1 MAGPQLPTSVWPPWC
16 RRKPSGSSSV
26 SVAELDSDLP
36 TRVESMAFDEELAAR
51 TRAALGDVRGVTEIR
66 MFGGLC
72 FTVHG
77 NMAVGVTG
85 DDLMVRL
92 APEEG
97 EAALAE
103 PGARPMDFTGK
114 PMKGFVFVCADG
126 LKSERMLQSWVD
138 RGVAFASSLPPKKP
152 KRSTTRAPA

>member
-1 MAGPQLPTSVWPPWC
+1 
-16 RRKPSGSSSV
+16 
-26 SVAELDSDLP
+26 
-36 TRVESMAFDEELAAR
+36 MAFDEDLAAR

-92 APEEG
+92 PPEDG
-97 EAALAE
+97 EAALAQ
-103 PGARPMDFTGK
+103 PGVRPMDFTGK
-114 PMKGFVFVCADG
+114 PMKGFVYVGPQG
-126 LKSERMLQSWVD
+126 LKTERMLIGWVS
-138 RGVAFASSLPPKKP
+138 RGVAFAATLPPKKP
-152 KRSTTRAPA
+152 KRPATRASA

>member
-1 MAGPQLPTSVWPPWC
+1 
-16 RRKPSGSSSV
+16 
-26 SVAELDSDLP
+26 
-36 TRVESMAFDEELAAR
+36 MAFDEDLAAR

-92 APEEG
+92 PSDGG
-97 EAALAE
+97 EAALAQ
-103 PGARPMDFTGK
+103 PGVRPMDFTGK
-114 PMKGFVFVCADG
+114 PMKGFVFVSADH
-126 LKSERMLQSWVD
+126 LKTERMLRSWVD
-138 RGVAFASSLPPKKP
+138 RGVAFASSLPPKKR
-152 KRSTTRAPA
+152 KRSTTRSKA

>member
-1 MAGPQLPTSVWPPWC
+1 
-16 RRKPSGSSSV
+16 
-26 SVAELDSDLP
+26 
-36 TRVESMAFDEELAAR
+36 MAFDEELAAR

-72 FTVHG
+72 FTVRG

-97 EAALAE
+97 EAALAQ

-114 PMKGFVFVCADG
+114 PMKGFVFVSADG
-126 LKSERMLQSWVD
+126 LKTERMLQSWVSH
-138 RGVAFASSLPPKKP
+138 GVAFASSLPPKKP
-152 KRSTTRAPA
+152 KRSATRATA

>member
-1 MAGPQLPTSVWPPWC
+1 MV
-16 RRKPSGSSSV
+16 
-26 SVAELDSDLP
+26 
-36 TRVESMAFDEELAAR
+36 FDEDLAAR

-92 APEEG
+92 PPEEG
-97 EAALAE
+97 EAALAR
-103 PGARPMDFTGK
+103 PGARAMDFTGK
-114 PMKGFVFVCADG
+114 PMKGFVFVSVDV
-126 LKSERMLQSWVD
+126 LKTERMLQSWVD
-138 RGVAFASSLPPKKP
+138 RGVAFASSLPPKRP
-152 KRSTTRAPA
+152 KRSTTRAKA

>member
-1 MAGPQLPTSVWPPWC
+1 MT
-16 RRKPSGSSSV
+16 
-26 SVAELDSDLP
+26 
-36 TRVESMAFDEELAAR
+36 FDEELAAR

-85 DDLMVRL
+85 DDLMVRV
-92 APEEG
+92 APEDG
-97 EAALAE
+97 EAALAQ

-114 PMKGFVFVCADG
+114 PMRGFVFVGGEG
-126 LKSERMLQSWVD
+126 LKTERMLKGWVD
-138 RGVAFASSLPPKKP
+138 QGVAYASSLPPKRP
-152 KRSTTRAPA
+152 KRSAPRAKA

>member
-1 MAGPQLPTSVWPPWC
+1 MLSETS
-16 RRKPSGSSSV
+16 SSSV
-26 SVAELDSDLP
+26 VEPDADRP
-36 TRVESMAFDEELAAR
+36 TRVTCMVLDEDLAAR

-77 NMAVGVTG
+77 HMAVGVTG

-92 APEEG
+92 PPEEG
-97 EAALAE
+97 EAALAQ

-114 PMKGFVFVCADG
+114 PMRGFLYVG
-126 LKSERMLQSWVD
+126 PEGTGTTRSLRSWVD
-138 RGVAFASSLPPKKP
+138 RGVALASSLPPKKSKSKKRPPP
-152 KRSTTRAPA
+152 KA

>member
-1 MAGPQLPTSVWPPWC
+1 MA
-16 RRKPSGSSSV
+16 
-26 SVAELDSDLP
+26 
-36 TRVESMAFDEELAAR
+36 MAFDEEVADR

-72 FTVHG
+72 FMVHG

-85 DDLMVRL
+85 DELMVRL
-92 APEEG
+92 APEDG

-114 PMKGFVFVCADG
+114 PMKGFVFVGAEG
-126 LKSERMLQSWVD
+126 LKTGRMLTTWVD

-152 KRSTTRAPA
+152 KRT

>member
-1 MAGPQLPTSVWPPWC
+1 MV
-16 RRKPSGSSSV
+16 
-26 SVAELDSDLP
+26 
-36 TRVESMAFDEELAAR
+36 FDEDLAAR

-92 APEEG
+92 APDDG
-97 EAALAE
+97 EAALAQ
-103 PGARPMDFTGK
+103 PGVRPMDFTGK
-114 PMKGFVFVCADG
+114 PMKGFVYVGPEG
-126 LKSERMLQSWVD
+126 LRTERMLIGWVS
-138 RGVAFASSLPPKKP
+138 RGVAFAATLPPKKP
-152 KRSTTRAPA
+152 KRPATRAPA